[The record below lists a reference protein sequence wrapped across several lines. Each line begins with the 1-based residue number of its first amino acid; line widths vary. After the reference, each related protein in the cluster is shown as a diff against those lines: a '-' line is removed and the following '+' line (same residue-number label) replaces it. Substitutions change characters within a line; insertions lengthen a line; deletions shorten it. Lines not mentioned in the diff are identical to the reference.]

1 MGEWGRGKVG
11 RRTGRGR
18 RSGNYG
24 QNIIYER
31 RIHEKEK
38 DIPSVFLILIAY
50 ITMSSLLIN
59 MFLPGFQV
67 HVEEGGKGRSGAVR
81 YIQDL

>member
-38 DIPSVFLILIAY
+38 DYTLSVPHVNCLFNNELFAHKY
-50 ITMSSLLIN
+50 V
-59 MFLPGFQV
+59 LPWI
-67 HVEEGGKGRSGAVR
+67 SGPC
-81 YIQDL
+81 